1 MTIIPAGFQISK
13 LHRNSLHMIS
23 SHKRLKW
30 SVDTTIKPQL
40 FSYTLPNYEPCITYD
55 HLMLSGAGTATVT
68 KNHHMHL
75 DRNPTDAQIK
85 YTLSTKN
92 SLGCFLYHHTT
103 PPCTL
108 SSDVNVWSLRAFLSI
123 HRYENC
129 TEIRPGCMQNFLT
142 APTVWHSVGPALCGL
157 HAVGIVMQ

>member
-13 LHRNSLHMIS
+13 LHRNSLHTIIN
-23 SHKRLKW
+23 HKSLKW
-30 SVDTTIKPQL
+30 SVDPTIKPQL
-40 FSYTLPNYEPCITYD
+40 FSYILPNYEPCIIYD
-55 HLMLSGAGTATVT
+55 HLMMLSGTGTATVI

-92 SLGCFLYHHTT
+92 SLGCFLHHHTT

-123 HRYENC
+123 RRYENRI
-129 TEIRPGCMQNFLT
+129 EIRPGCMQNF
-142 APTVWHSVGPALCGL
+142 
-157 HAVGIVMQ
+157 